1 LNPPGGFVIYLPRW
15 NHLFR
20 AQSLDY
26 DSGRAYQFK
35 MQSESTIPL
44 FPLGLVLIPL
54 IPLPLHIFE
63 ERYKL
68 MIGECLAEDK
78 EFGIVYY
85 NATDI
90 QSIGCTARILKI
102 IKRYDD
108 GRLDILTHGQRR
120 FLIKEIHDNKAY
132 LEAGITYFDDE
143 DRPDKSGCQVLA
155 DKGIALLKQFSSIL
169 ESPEE
174 YDFTEEMN
182 FKSISFLIA
191 GCEGFSHEEKQ
202 RFLEMTSTSERL
214 EKSVEALENIIKR
227 MKITAEIHKIIG
239 GNGNIKRG

>member
-1 LNPPGGFVIYLPRW
+1 MQPG
-15 NHLFR
+15 
-20 AQSLDY
+20 
-26 DSGRAYQFK
+26 
-35 MQSESTIPL
+35 STIPL
-44 FPLGLVLIPL
+44 FPLGLVLMPQ

-68 MIGECLAEDK
+68 MIGECLAENK
-78 EFGIVYY
+78 EFGIVFY

-90 QSIGCTARILKI
+90 QTAGCMARILKV

-120 FLIKEIHDNKAY
+120 FLIKEIYDNKAY
-132 LEAGITYFDDE
+132 LEARITYFDDDE
-143 DRPDKSGCQVLA
+143 QSDNSGGQDLA
-155 DKGIALLKQFSSIL
+155 DKGIALLKQFTSFL
-169 ESPEE
+169 EFRAE
-174 YDFTEEMN
+174 YDFTEEMD

-202 RFLEMTSTSERL
+202 RFLEMTSTGERL
-214 EKSVEALENIIKR
+214 KKSVESLEKIIER

-239 GNGNIKRG
+239 GNGNIKRVSGSD

>member
-1 LNPPGGFVIYLPRW
+1 
-15 NHLFR
+15 
-20 AQSLDY
+20 
-26 DSGRAYQFK
+26 

-44 FPLGLVLIPL
+44 FPLGLVLMPL

-63 ERYKL
+63 ERYKS
-68 MIGECLAEDK
+68 MISECLAEDK

-90 QSIGCTARILKI
+90 QSIGCTARIIKV

-120 FLIKEIHDNKAY
+120 YLIKEIHDNKTY

-143 DRPDKSGCQVLA
+143 DQPDISSCQVLA
-155 DKGIALLKQFSSIL
+155 DKGIALLKQFTSIL
-169 ESPEE
+169 ESQEE
-174 YDFTEEMN
+174 YDFTVEMN

-191 GCEGFSHEEKQ
+191 GCEGFNHEEKQ
-202 RFLEMTSTSERL
+202 RFLEMTSTGERL
-214 EKSVEALENIIKR
+214 KKSVEALENIVKR